1 MRSGGYQD
9 FPSKFLCLRLPE
21 TLVGENLCA
30 VSQKVSVSEKD
41 YG

>member
-1 MRSGGYQD
+1 MEGIKVFRR
-9 FPSKFLCLRLPE
+9 KFLCLRVPE